1 MSIEQLKVLR
11 EEAYQCGFCLLH
23 ETRTNVVF
31 GVGRAHR
38 PPVMFLGEGPG
49 ANEDEQ
55 GEPFVGRAGSVL
67 TKLIG
72 WMGYD
77 RRDVYITNVVLC
89 RPPGNRKPKPEEQRA
104 CEHFLKGQISIV
116 KPRVIVT
123 LGSTSTHML
132 LGDIGSISK
141 IRGTWFEFENVPLMP
156 TFHPS
161 YLLRSPGKM
170 QDVYADLEEVCTK
183 IQQKS

>member
-1 MSIEQLKVLR
+1 MSIEKLKNLR
-11 EEAYQCGFCLLH
+11 QEAYECGYCRLH

-31 GVGRAHR
+31 GVGRTHR
-38 PPVMFLGEGPG
+38 PPVLFLGEGPG
-49 ANEDEQ
+49 QNEDEQ

-67 TKLIG
+67 TKVIN

-77 RRDVYITNVVLC
+77 RRDIYITNVVLC
-89 RPPGNRKPKPEEQRA
+89 RPPGNRKPKPDEAVA
-104 CEHFLKGQISIV
+104 CEYFLSKQIDLV

-123 LGSTSTHML
+123 LGATATHML
-132 LGDIGSISK
+132 LGDIGAISK
-141 IRGTWFEFENVPLMP
+141 IRGNWYEFQNVAVMP

-170 QDVYADLEEVCTK
+170 QDVYADMEAVCKK
-183 IQQKS
+183 IQEK